1 MNLSIDYI
9 SQKMKDI
16 EELGY
21 SEDEVRNIAREFP
34 AILGLTIEN
43 IGKKIRFY
51 DSVGLHLVAV
61 KMPRYLMQSVEL
73 SYARYR
79 LLQEKKYPIS
89 ENSFNKLFAK
99 EREFER
105 QFGIKKADLLKKYN
119 YERDFGEKGTG
130 EQQYTISANDVGQAS
145 YTARKK
151 TAEASRVIDEITND
165 KSRGS
170 M

>member
-79 LLQEKKYPIS
+79 LLQEKNIQLVRIVLIS
-89 ENSFNKLFAK
+89 CLPKNE
-99 EREFER
+99 
-105 QFGIKKADLLKKYN
+105 GLKDSL
-119 YERDFGEKGTG
+119 E
-130 EQQYTISANDVGQAS
+130 
-145 YTARKK
+145 
-151 TAEASRVIDEITND
+151 
-165 KSRGS
+165 
-170 M
+170 